1 MSQAK
6 SLKIGRAGSGSKV
19 HVVDVFVRPSD
30 GLVIESIFCGAQ
42 QFNGSG
48 HGHLTR
54 TSEFDVTKIT
64 CKKCLKNLT
73 KKERV

>member
-1 MSQAK
+1 MSQRQ
-6 SLKIGRAGSGSKV
+6 IGRAGSGSKV

-30 GLVIESIFCGAQ
+30 GLEIKSIFCGAQ

-54 TSEFDVTKIT
+54 SYPFDESKVT
-64 CKKCLKNLT
+64 CKKCLKNIQ
-73 KKERV
+73 KKGA